1 MRLIKKLTAKL
12 QRHPKRIVF
21 PDGYDHR
28 VLQAAREFATKKLG
42 APILIGD
49 RKKIKENALQLN
61 ISLNGIRVID
71 PRHSEELENFAEQY
85 LEKRKGE
92 EELTLEE
99 AEAMVKRPNYF
110 AAMMLANSQV
120 DALVFGAGKAAS
132 EALPS
137 LFKTIPIRSNIDTA
151 ASVLILDIE
160 DKRDF
165 GIDGGYFLADCAVL
179 HNPTA
184 EQLVD
189 VAISAAT
196 LAWHLSGETPRVAF
210 LSFSTLDTDPCN
222 PSVSK
227 MAEAT
232 RLTKLKAEGLDFPIE
247 IDGELQADAALDI
260 YTAKQKGVVSEV
272 AGRANVLIFP
282 DLNSGNIAAKMT
294 TILAGAYS
302 YGHIITGLE
311 KPAAQLSRGSSA
323 HDIFATA
330 VIMGAQAT
338 DHYQLFGE

>member
-21 PDGYDHR
+21 PDGCDHR

-49 RKKIKENALQLN
+49 RKKIKATALQLN
-61 ISLNGIRVID
+61 ISLDGIRVID
-71 PRHSEELENFAEQY
+71 PEHSEEVERFSHQF
-85 LEKRKGE
+85 LEKRRDEG
-92 EELTLEE
+92 LTLEE
-99 AEAMVKRPNYF
+99 AEAIVKRPNYF
-110 AAMMLANSQV
+110 AAMMLSNAQV
-120 DALVFGAGKAAS
+120 DALVFGAGNAAS

-137 LFKTIPIRSNIDTA
+137 LFKTIPIRANIDTA

-160 DKRDF
+160 EKRDF

-210 LSFSTLDTDPCN
+210 LSFSTLDADPCN

-232 RLTKLKAEGLDFPIE
+232 RLTKIKAESLDFPIE

-338 DHYQLFGE
+338 DHYLLFGE